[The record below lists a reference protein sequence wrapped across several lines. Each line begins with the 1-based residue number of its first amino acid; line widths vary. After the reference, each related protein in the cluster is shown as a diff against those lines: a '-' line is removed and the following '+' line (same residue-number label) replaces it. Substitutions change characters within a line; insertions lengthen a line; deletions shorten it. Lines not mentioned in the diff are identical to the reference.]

1 VLKQFNTAAPPADT
15 PQARAALLDKAVE
28 SAVLAAEQSGLKA
41 LAASGA
47 VNLGASLAEQKKQY
61 AVNAARK
68 YLEDQGI
75 RVDLTVI
82 DTLIAVQIMRF
93 KMLAALGLSK

>member
-1 VLKQFNTAAPPADT
+1 
-15 PQARAALLDKAVE
+15 
-28 SAVLAAEQSGLKA
+28 VLAAEQSGLKA

-47 VNLGASLAEQKKQY
+47 VNLGASLAGQKKQY

-82 DTLIAVQIMRF
+82 DTLIEAQIMRF
-93 KMLAALGLSK
+93 KMLAAQGLST